1 MKAFSSQANRLLS
14 QIDSSYTSRSK
25 TSAQRTQGVTK
36 GDLAKLDQNR
46 DGQISKSEAPGV
58 NRQDLSIF
66 NQALKNGSATTEV
79 VFARNSAQAVA
90 QPQEQGLLSRIFN
103 RTPVDPNAPTYQPS
117 TVAGNQP
124 AGKPTDGSV
133 KGVAKGT
140 GYYPANTKMEGGFK
154 DKIGKP
160 LRTLQDF
167 LDGKASYVSIA
178 LDKNLYKSG
187 KIKYGDT
194 FRIPELEAKYGRKI
208 IFKAVDTGGAFTNK
222 GFSRVDV
229 CTRSKTHSLD
239 PTINGKLTLIKTS

>member
-1 MKAFSSQANRLLS
+1 MKVFSGQANQLLS
-14 QIDSSYTSRSK
+14 QIDSSRKPNGSK
-25 TSAQRTQGVTK
+25 PQAGHAQGVTK
-36 GDLAKLDQNR
+36 GDLAKLDLNR
-46 DGQISKSEAPGV
+46 DGQISRSEAPGV
-58 NRQDLSIF
+58 SRQDLSVF
-66 NQALKNGSATTEV
+66 NSALKDGRAATEV
-79 VFARNSAQAVA
+79 VFVSDSGNADASK
-90 QPQEQGLLSRIFN
+90 EQGLLARIFK
-103 RTPVDPNAPTYQPS
+103 RTPSSRPTYRPS
-117 TVAGNQP
+117 AETQAVSKKLGGN
-124 AGKPTDGSV
+124 V

-167 LDGKASYVSIA
+167 LDGKSSYVSIA

-222 GFSRVDV
+222 GFSKVDI
-229 CTRSKTHSLD
+229 CTRSKQHSLE
-239 PTINGKLTLIKTS
+239 PTLNRQLTLVKTD